1 MILGPNPL
9 LFLPQLLDFLD
20 RATNPAR
27 NVRECPTRKNEKK
40 IPLLAAQNHTA
51 VFFHKGKHERSD
63 FQIQTAKRHSV
74 LLLKYHTQN
83 AIRTNKLCMMRVFA
97 IMI

>member
-1 MILGPNPL
+1 M
-9 LFLPQLLDFLD
+9 Q
-20 RATNPAR
+20 
-27 NVRECPTRKNEKK
+27 K

-51 VFFHKGKHERSD
+51 VYFHEGKHERSD

-83 AIRTNKLCMMRVFA
+83 AIPTNKLCMVRVFA
-97 IMI
+97 VMI